1 MRFLIQTVQR
11 AILGAVPDTSM
22 PETSAV
28 GSEPRTETTP
38 AQPTVLEEESTVTSQ
53 GLARAAW
60 LITTSAC
67 LIAALITLID
77 GYHGYAA
84 VTFAV
89 AIAAAINLL

>member
-1 MRFLIQTVQR
+1 MT
-11 AILGAVPDTSM
+11 VPDASM
-22 PETSAV
+22 PEANMGPATPSAATEAAPA
-28 GSEPRTETTP
+28 SDEPRAETTP
-38 AQPTVLEEESTVTSQ
+38 AQPTVLEEENAVTSR